1 MRAWFV
7 FVLALAAATTAAAQ
21 GAPNAADP
29 HAGPHAPAA
38 AAAADDE
45 LVDGE
50 VRKVDRDAKKITLSH
65 GELKSLDMPPMT
77 MVFRVTDPAMLEKVK
92 AGDKVRFAVARVG
105 GQFTLTR
112 IEKAD

>member
-1 MRAWFV
+1 MRA
-7 FVLALAAATTAAAQ
+7 LLLLTLLAAAANASAQ
-21 GAPNAADP
+21 GAPAAADP
-29 HAGPHAPAA
+29 HAAHHAPAA
-38 AAAADDE
+38 AAQGEGE

-77 MVFRVTDPAMLEKVK
+77 MVFRVTDPAMLERVK

-112 IEKAD
+112 IEKAE